1 MGRAGEHG
9 RVALGDVIMI
19 VAKQQ
24 IIDWFTI
31 TYQLMKE
38 NEELLT
44 ELDSAIGDA
53 DHGKNMVRGFGRVKE
68 RMSTVSGMDIG
79 TILKTVSM
87 TLMSTSGGACGQLY
101 ANYFLRGGAAVAA
114 KEELD
119 EHDLLELL
127 SAGIEGVFQR
137 GRAVPGEK
145 TIIDTFSP
153 ATDAFKDAIDAQ
165 LNLHDALDKCL
176 QAAELGVENTVNM
189 KAKKGRASYLGER
202 SIGHQD
208 PGATSAYFIL
218 QALHKSIVAS

>member
-1 MGRAGEHG
+1 
-9 RVALGDVIMI
+9 MI
-19 VAKQQ
+19 VTKKQ

-38 NEELLT
+38 NEAFLT

-53 DHGKNMVRGFGRVKE
+53 DHGKNMVRGFTRVKE

-119 EHDLLELL
+119 ENDLLELFN
-127 SAGIEGVFQR
+127 AGIEGVFQR

-145 TIIDTFSP
+145 TIIDTFTP
-153 ATDAFKDAIDAQ
+153 AAEAFKDAIDAQ
-165 LNLHDALDKCL
+165 MNLTDALDQCL
-176 QAAELGVENTVNM
+176 KAAELGVEKTVTM
-189 KAKKGRASYLGER
+189 KAKKGRASYLGDR
-202 SIGHQD
+202 SVGHQD
-208 PGATSAYFIL
+208 PGATSAFFIL
-218 QALHKSIVAS
+218 QALHTAITLS